1 MTVNNERVQS
11 CFCNGRKRIS
21 KWPLHALCRAFVDH
35 FHNKIFFKRGVNHLS
50 AETVQILDPLPV
62 SSQTWLFEMLIAFR
76 LRGFFFFLN
85 PFSSD
90 RYQLLPCLLVE
101 AFRQLA
107 RDWIDSMCLV
117 FWRKPT
123 FVSERDNNRSASEVA
138 GANNR
143 KSDKRGLMCLLAA
156 GCGSMTTPIGCV
168 IAGQHVN

>member
-1 MTVNNERVQS
+1 MTVTCTVQ
-11 CFCNGRKRIS
+11 G
-21 KWPLHALCRAFVDH
+21 LCGSFSQQ
-35 FHNKIFFKRGVNHLS
+35 NILKKRGESPQRRNSTNIRPFTSIKPNLTIWDAYS
-50 AETVQILDPLPV
+50 LPV
-62 SSQTWLFEMLIAFR
+62 EGI
-76 LRGFFFFLN
+76 FFFFN

-138 GANNR
+138 GASNR